1 MRKTIFLSITFSLLI
16 VTLPLTIL
24 GQADRLE
31 IHFFG
36 SRTCGECLEIKET
49 ILKPLAVE
57 FPNSISLN
65 LHEIEDPDSFQLMVA
80 MEELHGIND
89 PSPQELFL
97 PGGYLAGADEIMA
110 SGESLI
116 REYLAHPDRWRENYL
131 PDIDSSDEYEE
142 DLKGRFDHF
151 TFIGVLIAGLV
162 DGINPCAI
170 ATMIFLVSFLAH
182 QKRKPSQIIIIGM
195 TFTVTV
201 YITYLLLGLGAFKVI
216 TGLGAYRWIA
226 ILIRWTA
233 VAAAGIVGIICFRD
247 ALAYK
252 KSGES
257 GDIVLQ
263 MPRSVKLR
271 MHRMIS
277 GHLRGRHIVTGA
289 IVTGFLVTL
298 FEAVCTGQVYLPTI
312 ILMTRST
319 GLQITGWLYLLFYNF
334 LFVLPLLIV
343 MIYAYFGL
351 TWHTMARTTQ
361 KHLFL
366 LKILLGSVMIGLAVF
381 LALG

>member
-1 MRKTIFLSITFSLLI
+1 MRKTILSIITFALLI
-16 VTLPLTIL
+16 STLPLSAI
-24 GQADRLE
+24 GQTDRLE

-49 ILKPLAVE
+49 ILKPLALE
-57 FPNSISLN
+57 FPESISLQ
-65 LHEIEDPDSFQLMVA
+65 LHEIEDPGSFQLMVG
-80 MEELHGIND
+80 MEKLYGVSE

-97 PGGYLAGADEIMA
+97 PGGYLAGADEIMD
-110 SGESLI
+110 SGEALI
-116 REYLAHPDRWRENYL
+116 REYLSDPDRWEAISL
-131 PDIDSSDEYEE
+131 PSEESPVEYED
-142 DLKGRFDHF
+142 DLQDRFDRF
-151 TFIGVLIAGLV
+151 TFISVLIAGLV

-170 ATMIFLVSFLAH
+170 ATMIFLVSFLAR
-182 QKRKPSQIIIIGM
+182 QKRTPIQVMIIGL
-195 TFTVTV
+195 TFTATV
-201 YITYLLLGLGAFKVI
+201 YLTYLLLGLGAFKVI
-216 TGLGAYRWIA
+216 TGLQGYRWVSL
-226 ILIRWTA
+226 LIRWTA

-247 ALAYK
+247 ARAYK

-277 GHLRGRHIVTGA
+277 GNLKGRNIVIGA
-289 IVTGFLVTL
+289 VVTGFLVTL

-319 GLQITGWLYLLFYNF
+319 GLQLTGWLYLLFYNF

-343 MIYAYFGL
+343 MILAYFGM
-351 TWHTMARTTQ
+351 TWNSLARTTQ

>member
-233 VAAAGIVGIICFRD
+233 VAAD
-247 ALAYK
+247 
-252 KSGES
+252 
-257 GDIVLQ
+257 
-263 MPRSVKLR
+263 
-271 MHRMIS
+271 
-277 GHLRGRHIVTGA
+277 
-289 IVTGFLVTL
+289 
-298 FEAVCTGQVYLPTI
+298 
-312 ILMTRST
+312 
-319 GLQITGWLYLLFYNF
+319 
-334 LFVLPLLIV
+334 
-343 MIYAYFGL
+343 
-351 TWHTMARTTQ
+351 
-361 KHLFL
+361 
-366 LKILLGSVMIGLAVF
+366 
-381 LALG
+381 

>member
-16 VTLPLTIL
+16 VTLPLTTL

-57 FPNSISLN
+57 FPESISLN
-65 LHEIEDPDSFQLMVA
+65 IHEIENPDSFQLMVA

-97 PGGYLAGADEIMA
+97 PGAYLAGADEIIN

-116 REYLAHPDRWRENYL
+116 REYLAHPDRWEEIL
-131 PDIDSSDEYEE
+131 LTESDDPDEFED
-142 DLKGRFDHF
+142 DLKDRFVHF
-151 TFIGVLIAGLV
+151 TFISVLIAGLV
-162 DGINPCAI
+162 DGVNPCAI

-182 QKRKPSQIIIIGM
+182 QKRNPSQIIIIGM

-201 YITYLLLGLGAFKVI
+201 YITYLLLGLGAFHII
-216 TGLGAYRWIA
+216 TGLEEYRWIS
-226 ILIRWTA
+226 ILIRWSA
-233 VAAAGIVGIICFRD
+233 VAAASIVGIISFRD
-247 ALAYK
+247 ARAYK
-252 KSGES
+252 KSGVT
-257 GDIVLQ
+257 GNIILQ
-263 MPRSVKLR
+263 MPRSVKIR
-271 MHRMIS
+271 MHKMIS
-277 GHLRGRHIVTGA
+277 GHLRGRHIIFGA
-289 IVTGFLVTL
+289 LVTGFLVTL

-312 ILMTRST
+312 ILMTRSA
-319 GLQITGWLYLLFYNF
+319 GLKLTGWLYLLFYNF

-343 MIYAYFGL
+343 MIAAYFGL
-351 TWHTMARTTQ
+351 TWHTMAKTTQ
-361 KHLFL
+361 NHLFL
-366 LKILLGSVMIGLAVF
+366 LKILLGCVMVGLALF
-381 LALG
+381 LALA